1 MNSHSGFHQCP
12 LLSSKKL
19 YLGIIKMQIQFQNI
33 EPHYL
38 LKKYIEKM
46 WLFKSS
52 GKMPVDDM
60 KLVVPNGNLKLTVSY
75 QNGIV
80 AAVNGK
86 TFSSKEHDITLTG
99 FIDVPVILD
108 ADENVATETIGIEFN
123 PQGAYRFFHF
133 NLNHIQNQIYS
144 LSDVLGNAGKQLAE
158 RINNTISAQQKI
170 NVLQQ
175 FLLKQL
181 SQQNEDLI
189 FDYCIEKITVSK
201 GTITIKELEK
211 KTGYSSRWLNI
222 KFNEKLGVSP
232 KNLSSII
239 RFKQYYQALM
249 SDNEKSFFKN
259 DFYELYYDQSH
270 FIKAFK
276 RFTGLPPTR
285 FEKQINDFG
294 KSYYRE

>member
-1 MNSHSGFHQCP
+1 
-12 LLSSKKL
+12 
-19 YLGIIKMQIQFQNI
+19 
-33 EPHYL
+33 
-38 LKKYIEKM
+38 M

-80 AAVNGK
+80 AALNGK
-86 TFSSKEHDITLTG
+86 TFASKEHDITLTG

-108 ADENVATETIGIEFN
+108 VEEDVATETIGIEFT
-123 PQGAYRFFHF
+123 PHGAYRFFHF

-144 LSDVLGNAGKQLAE
+144 LTDVLGNTGKQLIE
-158 RINNTISAQQKI
+158 QMNNMISTQQKI
-170 NVLQQ
+170 IALQQ

-181 SQQNEDLI
+181 SLQQQDLI
-189 FDYCIEKITVSK
+189 FDYCIEKITASK
-201 GTITIKELEK
+201 GKITIKELEK

-222 KFNEKLGVSP
+222 KFIEKIGVSP
-232 KNLSSII
+232 KNLASII
-239 RFKQYYQALM
+239 RFKQYYEAFVNNTD
-249 SDNEKSFFKN
+249 SAFFRK

-270 FIKAFK
+270 FIKDFK

-285 FEKQINDFG
+285 FEKQVNDFG
-294 KSYYRE
+294 KSYYSR

>member
-1 MNSHSGFHQCP
+1 
-12 LLSSKKL
+12 
-19 YLGIIKMQIQFQNI
+19 MQIQFQNI

-86 TFSSKEHDITLTG
+86 TFASKEHDITLTG

-144 LSDVLGNAGKQLAE
+144 ISDVLGNAGKQLAE
-158 RINNTISAQQKI
+158 RINNTTSAQQKI

-189 FDYCIEKITVSK
+189 FDYCIKRITASK

-211 KTGYSSRWLNI
+211 RTGYSSRWLNI

-232 KNLSSII
+232 KNLSSVI
-239 RFKQYYQALM
+239 RFKQYYHALM

-270 FIKAFK
+270 FIKSFK